1 MFCGNVGA
9 LVQDT
14 DPFYILMTPAGTLIR
29 IEGTKSHDEFNE
41 LWTGHCE
48 SFPVSESVRMWYETD
63 DEYTEQIN
71 SGASA
76 LVNGLLGEKLETSL
90 TVYGCVIFTGSLR
103 STPSVATPHE
113 LSLENEALV
122 GVYAK
127 LVTELENTYNA

>member
-1 MFCGNVGA
+1 MFRGNVGA
-9 LVQDT
+9 LVKDT

-41 LWTGHCE
+41 LWTGLCA
-48 SFPVSESVRMWYETD
+48 SFPVTESVRMWYESD
-63 DEYTEQIN
+63 DEYTELIN

-76 LVNGLLGEKLETSL
+76 LVNGLLGEKLKTSL
-90 TVYGCVIFTGSLR
+90 TIYGCVIFTGSLR
-103 STPSVATPHE
+103 STPSLATPRE

-127 LVTELENTYNA
+127 LVTEMESMYNA

>member
-1 MFCGNVGA
+1 MFRGNVGA
-9 LVQDT
+9 LVKDT

-29 IEGTKSHDEFNE
+29 IKGTKSHGEFDE
-41 LWTGHCE
+41 LWTGPCV
-48 SFPVSESVRMWYETD
+48 SFPVTESVRMWYESD
-63 DEYTEQIN
+63 DEYTELIN

-90 TVYGCVIFTGSLR
+90 TIYGCVIFTGSLR
-103 STPSVATPHE
+103 STPSLATPRE

-127 LVTELENTYNA
+127 LVTEMESTYNA